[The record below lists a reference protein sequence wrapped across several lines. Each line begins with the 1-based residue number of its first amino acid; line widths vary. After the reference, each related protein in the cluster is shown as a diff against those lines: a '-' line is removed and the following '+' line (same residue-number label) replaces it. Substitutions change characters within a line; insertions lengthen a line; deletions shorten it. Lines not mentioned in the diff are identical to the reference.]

1 VSKTVLTNSIVGG
14 IALSEVPMLSDMQIA
29 PRRQTPSDNRA
40 ILGASVLAPVLLPEN
55 KKDRIQRNRTNCFLA
70 ESWHLPYAEALI
82 EVEPSFLPVSIV
94 FAKRAI
100 LNRYLELAD
109 NPEPLE
115 ERLDL
120 WRAGE
125 ALRKLKKKV
134 ART

>member
-1 VSKTVLTNSIVGG
+1 VGG
-14 IALSEVPMLSDMQIA
+14 IALSEVAMPPDLQIT
-29 PRRQTPSDNRA
+29 PRSQTPSDRT
-40 ILGASVLAPVLLPEN
+40 ILGGSALVSVLLPE
-55 KKDRIQRNRTNCFLA
+55 KRQDRIQRNRTNCFLA

-82 EVEPSFLPVSIV
+82 EDVPSFLPISIV
-94 FAKRAI
+94 LAKRAI
-100 LNRYLELAD
+100 LDRYLELAD

-120 WRAGE
+120 WRAVE

>member
-1 VSKTVLTNSIVGG
+1 M
-14 IALSEVPMLSDMQIA
+14 PPDMQIA
-29 PRRQTPSDNRA
+29 PRRPTASDNRA
-40 ILGASVLAPVLLPEN
+40 IQDGSAAAPVLLPEK
-55 KKDRIQRNRTNCFLA
+55 KKDRTQHNETSCFLA
-70 ESWHLPYAEALI
+70 QSWHLPYAEALI
-82 EVEPSFLPVSIV
+82 EDVPTFSPISIV

-120 WRAGE
+120 WRAVE

>member
-1 VSKTVLTNSIVGG
+1 MEGSTS
-14 IALSEVPMLSDMQIA
+14 
-29 PRRQTPSDNRA
+29 
-40 ILGASVLAPVLLPEN
+40 APVLLPGN
-55 KKDRIQRNRTNCFLA
+55 KKVGIQRNRTNCFLA
-70 ESWHLPYAEALI
+70 QSWHLPYAEALI
-82 EVEPSFLPVSIV
+82 EDVPSFLPISIV
-94 FAKRAI
+94 LAKRAI

-120 WRAGE
+120 RRAVE